1 MGITHQ
7 RKKCIYFIGHLN
19 SRNNMLNQSVKL
31 EEHRT
36 VSKALYRNR
45 RNKENFLGLFSCDHR
60 PE

>member
-45 RNKENFLGLFSCDHR
+45 RNKENFFL
-60 PE
+60 